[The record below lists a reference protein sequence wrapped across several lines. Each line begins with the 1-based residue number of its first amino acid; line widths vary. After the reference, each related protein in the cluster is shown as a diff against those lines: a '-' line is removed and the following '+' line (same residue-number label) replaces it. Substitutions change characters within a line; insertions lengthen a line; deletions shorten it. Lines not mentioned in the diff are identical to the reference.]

1 MKSAKPKAATS
12 KEVVHAVPEA
22 LPPAVRILKVA
33 TCPSLSGRSTLTYH
47 LGGDAPD
54 NLKFRVTANSG
65 SGQFNADW
73 VALAAIRKLLD
84 QHPADKPL
92 TSALLKPVFRGR
104 SSNSPAFLFAVLK
117 AEGLVKAAAEK
128 DEGYLTGDF
137 DAFQA
142 EASALIAAGTDLAVA
157 SESPTEPPKKKRP
170 VKASGA
176 NPESE

>member
-1 MKSAKPKAATS
+1 MKAVKPVAATS
-12 KEVVHAVPEA
+12 KQVVHAVAEA
-22 LPPAVRILKVA
+22 LPPTVRILKVA

-47 LGGDAPD
+47 LGGDALD
-54 NLKFRVTANSG
+54 DLQFRVTANSG

-92 TSALLKPVFRGR
+92 TSTLLKPVFRGR

-128 DEGYLTGDF
+128 DGGYLLGDL
-137 DAFQA
+137 DAFQVD
-142 EASALIAAGTDLAVA
+142 ASALIATGVDLSVA
-157 SESPTEPPKKKRP
+157 SESPTEPPKKRLAL
-170 VKASGA
+170 KASNKPA
-176 NPESE
+176 SE

>member
-1 MKSAKPKAATS
+1 MKAVKPVAATS
-12 KEVVHAVPEA
+12 KEVVQAVAEA
-22 LPPAVRILKVA
+22 LPTVRILKVA

-47 LGGDAPD
+47 LGGDALD
-54 NLKFRVTANSG
+54 DLRFRVTANSG

-92 TSALLKPVFRGR
+92 TSTLLKPVFRGR

-128 DEGYLTGDF
+128 DGGYLLGDLG
-137 DAFQA
+137 AFQGD
-142 EASALIAAGTDLAVA
+142 ASALVAAGTDLAVA
-157 SESPTEPPKKKRP
+157 AESPTELPKRKRP
-170 VKASGA
+170 VKAVVA

>member
-12 KEVVHAVPEA
+12 KQAVHAVPDA
-22 LPPAVRILKVA
+22 SLPAVRILKVA

-47 LGGDAPD
+47 LGGDALD
-54 NLKFRVTANSG
+54 DLQFRVTANSG

-73 VALAAIRKLLD
+73 VALVAIRKLLD

-117 AEGLVKAAAEK
+117 AEGLVQAAAEK
-128 DEGYLTGDF
+128 DGGYLLGDL
-137 DAFQA
+137 DAFRA
-142 EASALIAAGTDLAVA
+142 EASASIAAGTNLAVA
-157 SESPTEPPKKKRP
+157 SESSTELPKKKLP
-170 VKASGA
+170 VKASAA
-176 NPESE
+176 NPDSE

>member
-1 MKSAKPKAATS
+1 MKSAKPVVAAS
-12 KEVVHAVPEA
+12 KHAVAEA

-47 LGGDAPD
+47 LGGDALD
-54 NLKFRVTANSG
+54 DLRFRVTANSG

-73 VALAAIRKLLD
+73 VAMAAIRKLLD

-92 TSALLKPVFRGR
+92 TSVALKPVFRGR

-128 DEGYLTGDF
+128 DGGYLLGDL
-137 DAFQA
+137 DAFRA
-142 EASALIAAGTDLAVA
+142 EASALIAAGTDLGVA
-157 SESPTEPPKKKRP
+157 SESPIVQPKKKLSL
-170 VKASGA
+170 KAS
-176 NPESE
+176 NKPVSE

>member
-22 LPPAVRILKVA
+22 LPPVVRILKVA

-47 LGGDAPD
+47 LGGDALD
-54 NLKFRVTANSG
+54 NLRFRVTANSG

-104 SSNSPAFLFAVLK
+104 SSNSPAFMFAVLK

-128 DEGYLTGDF
+128 DEGYLLGDLE
-137 DAFQA
+137 AFQA

-157 SESPTEPPKKKRP
+157 SESPTVQPKAKLAL
-170 VKASGA
+170 KASNKPA
-176 NPESE
+176 SE